1 MTIVPTTGAEKS
13 VACDDQHSISNG
25 RAGVDM
31 ASPFRRA
38 APMTPRA
45 EEFHGLV
52 DALLRRFFRQNGQ
65 PTPDPTSIAAISTR
79 LWALIAQ
86 RGLPASLRPDQR
98 GQPHEMSEAESQ
110 ALVGRVLDSC
120 NDALL
125 ADAVRQLV
133 KACFYPEFRDC
144 RESYRATGAD
154 GACRRQDPARA
165 QRRISGSHCVDCP
178 YWQSLAPAEHEHFL
192 ATQWYAG
199 TEDFMARRDVFLP
212 EDFRAL
218 RRWIRAQAPR

>member
-1 MTIVPTTGAEKS
+1 
-13 VACDDQHSISNG
+13 
-25 RAGVDM
+25 M
-31 ASPFRRA
+31 A
-38 APMTPRA
+38 PRA

-65 PTPDPTSIAAISTR
+65 PGPDPASIARISAR
-79 LWALIAQ
+79 LWPLIAE
-86 RGLPASLRPDQR
+86 RGLPVSLRPDER

-110 ALVGRVLDSC
+110 ALVRRVLDSC

-178 YWQSLAPAEHEHFL
+178 YWQTLAPAEHERFL
-192 ATQWYAG
+192 AKQWCAG
-199 TEDFMARRDVFLP
+199 SEDFMARRDVFLP

-218 RRWIRAQAPR
+218 RRCIRAQAPR